1 MNQGAV
7 VTIQLLTRPKEIRTI
22 FMESEMS
29 ILLKTLQN
37 MRFNSAILLL
47 RSYRKEIIIDR
58 CVR

>member
-7 VTIQLLTRPKEIRTI
+7 VTIQLLTRPKEIHTI

-47 RSYRKEIIIDR
+47 RSYLKEIIID
-58 CVR
+58 VLGS

>member
-22 FMESEMS
+22 FMKSEMS

-47 RSYRKEIIIDR
+47 RSYLKEIIID
-58 CVR
+58 VLGS